1 MIGLYY
7 HNGSYNH
14 GCEAIIRGTAAI
26 LADKELTLFSREPE
40 SDRQY
45 GLDQLVEVNED
56 LPLELTTTSLK
67 YIWAAAIRRIFQ
79 NRYWITAFTRKPV
92 FDKVHKGDVMLSI
105 GGDNYCYAGTDILA
119 HYHTALRKKGAK
131 TVLWGCSVDP
141 EYLNAAVKAD
151 LAKYDLI
158 TARESISY
166 GLLRGINPNTYLV
179 PDPAFALQKVELLLP
194 KEFVPGNTV
203 GINVSPLI
211 IQCESQKGVTMLNYQ
226 NLIQYI
232 LTQTDMCVALI
243 PHVVEPKNDD
253 NVVLQSLY
261 EQFGGSG
268 RICMIKDC
276 NCMELKGYISRCR
289 FFVGART
296 HATIAAYSS
305 CVPTLVVGYSTKSK
319 GIARDLFGTEEGYV
333 ISVQDL
339 TEERA
344 LQKHFKWIYEHEEQI
359 RHQLQRIIPSYCVKA
374 YDAGNL
380 LGLL

>member
-1 MIGLYY
+1 
-7 HNGSYNH
+7 
-14 GCEAIIRGTAAI
+14 
-26 LADKELTLFSREPE
+26 
-40 SDRQY
+40 
-45 GLDQLVEVNED
+45 
-56 LPLELTTTSLK
+56 
-67 YIWAAAIRRIFQ
+67 
-79 NRYWITAFTRKPV
+79 
-92 FDKVHKGDVMLSI
+92 MLSI